1 MLHNSHLW
9 TINETITGRINA
21 YQRRLL
27 RQLLNIRWPK
37 KISNDQHKASINYI
51 EWSKT
56 IETTRIRWIGHL
68 LRMPENTTA
77 RIALEEAERTVRM
90 PRGRHKITWLK
101 CAEEQLAKLNI
112 TWENAKV
119 LALDRNYWKSLTRIE
134 GKENQK

>member
-9 TINETITGRINA
+9 TINELIKGQINA

-27 RQLLNIRWPK
+27 RQLLNIKGPR
-37 KISNDQHKASINYI
+37 KISNDQLKTSVNYI

-56 IETTRIRWIGHL
+56 METARIRWIGHL
-68 LRMPENTTA
+68 LRMPANTPA
-77 RIALEEAERTVRM
+77 RIALEEAERNVRM
-90 PRGRHKITWLK
+90 HRGRHKTTWLK

-119 LALDRNYWKSLTRIE
+119 LALDRNYWKSLT
-134 GKENQK
+134 KN